1 MRVYQFR
8 HLGISLY
15 AYVCAKSL
23 QRLYCVSSKEKGL

>member
-15 AYVCAKSL
+15 AYGCAKSF
-23 QRLYCVSSKEKGL
+23 QHLYCVSSKEKGL